1 MEYDRHFTVEEA
13 NAELDRIREGLERL
27 RDARAGLTDEEA
39 RAALAEAIPT
49 NGGGAPGKVV
59 SDAFLR
65 LRSTLA
71 ELQGMGIVVRDID
84 RGLVDFPSIRD
95 GREVYLCWTEDE
107 AEIGYW
113 HDLESGYAGREPL

>member
-1 MEYDRHFTVEEA
+1 LEHERHFTVEEA
-13 NAELDRIREGLERL
+13 NAELDRIREGLEQL

-39 RAALAEAIPT
+39 RSALAEAIPT
-49 NGGGAPGKVV
+49 NGGGAAGKVV

-71 ELQGMGIVVRDID
+71 ELQGMGIIVRDID
-84 RGLVDFPSIRD
+84 RGLVDFPSIRE

-107 AEIGYW
+107 PEVSHW
-113 HDLESGYAGREPL
+113 HDLETGYDGREPL

>member
-1 MEYDRHFTVEEA
+1 LEYDRHFTVEEA
-13 NAELDRIREGLERL
+13 NAELARIREGLERL

-71 ELQGMGIVVRDID
+71 ELQGMGIIVRDID

-107 AEIGYW
+107 VEIGYW